1 MIFWIGVFI
10 LLMLWNRNRF
20 RNVFILATL
29 LLYTVLGFLDKTFFA
44 EFKNFEIQNI
54 MISIFLFAVF
64 PAILLILSIA
74 SFFSS
79 KVLMEK
85 EGRKVRNLFISLI
98 GLGAFA
104 VLVMTIYQFSMH
116 SGSDKLLLVYVYFTS
131 LYFYFLGLFLATALY
146 SVIYMGLPI
155 RYTPD
160 YIIVLGSGL
169 IGDKVP
175 PLLASRLDKA
185 VTKYEQ
191 YGRKPLL
198 ITSGGQGHDEKV
210 AEAVAMKKYIVD
222 KYDIPEENILVEDKS
237 TTTFEN
243 LTYSKKMIDERIKNA
258 RGIVVTN
265 NFHVLRAGIY
275 SHHVGLKAIG
285 VGSKTAFYYV
295 PNAFMREF
303 IGLLEMYKWYHFA
316 ILGGFTLFTL
326 LIFITNT

>member
-1 MIFWIGVFI
+1 MIFWIGVFLI
-10 LLMLWNRNRF
+10 LMLWNRNRF
-20 RNVFILATL
+20 RNVFLLAILL
-29 LLYTVLGFLDKTFFA
+29 FSVVMGILNKTFFA
-44 EFKNFEIQNI
+44 PYYDFDTQSL
-54 MISIFLFAVF
+54 MISVFLFAVF
-64 PAILLILSIA
+64 PALLLILSVA

-98 GLGAFA
+98 GLGALAIF
-104 VLVMTIYQFSMH
+104 VLTVYQFGSAAQ
-116 SGSDKLLLVYVYFTS
+116 SDKLLIVYAYLTS

-185 VTKYEQ
+185 VQKYEK
-191 YGRKPLL
+191 YGRKPLF
-198 ITSGGQGHDEKV
+198 ITSGGQGHDEKL

-222 KYDIPEENILVEDKS
+222 KYAIQEENILVEDKS

-243 LTYSKKMIDERIKNA
+243 LTFSKKMIDARIPKA
-258 RGIVVTN
+258 KGIVVTN

-275 SHHVGLKAIG
+275 SRRVGLNAIG

-303 IGLLEMYKWYHFA
+303 IGLLEMYKLYHLA
-316 ILGGFTLFTL
+316 VIGGVTL
-326 LIFITNT
+326 LFAFIYWGVT

>member
-1 MIFWIGVFI
+1 MIFWVGVFI
-10 LLMLWNRNRF
+10 LFVLWNRNRF
-20 RNVFILATL
+20 RNVFFLAIL
-29 LLYTVLGFLDKTFFA
+29 LLSAVLGFLGKTFFA
-44 EFKNFEIQNI
+44 EFNSFETQNL
-54 MISIFLFAVF
+54 MVSIFLFAVF
-64 PAILLILSIA
+64 PVVLLILSIA

-85 EGRKVRNLFISLI
+85 EGRKVRNLFISVI
-98 GLGAFA
+98 GLGSLA
-104 VLVMTIYQFSMH
+104 VLVMTIYQFSTH
-116 SGSDKLLLVYVYFTS
+116 NTSDKMLVLYVYTTC

-185 VTKYEQ
+185 VQKYEK

-198 ITSGGQGHDEKV
+198 ITSGGQGHDEKL

-222 KYDIPEENILVEDKS
+222 KYNIPVENIVAEDKS

-243 LTYSKKMIDERIKNA
+243 LTFSKKIIDARIENA

-275 SHHVGLKAIG
+275 SRLVGLKAIG
-285 VGSKTAFYYV
+285 IGSKTAFYYV

-303 IGLLEMYKWYHFA
+303 IGLLEMYKWYHLA

-326 LIFITNT
+326 LIFVATT

>member
-1 MIFWIGVFI
+1 MVFWIGVFI

-20 RNVFILATL
+20 RNVFLLAILL
-29 LLYTVLGFLDKTFFA
+29 FSVVMSILNKTFFA
-44 EFKNFEIQNI
+44 PYYDFDTRNL
-54 MISIFLFAVF
+54 MMSVFLFAVF
-64 PAILLILSIA
+64 PAVLLILSIA

-98 GLGAFA
+98 GLGALGIF
-104 VLVMTIYQFSMH
+104 VMTIYQFNFSA
-116 SGSDKLLLVYVYFTS
+116 SNDKLLIIYTYVTT

-146 SVIYMGLPI
+146 SLIYMWLPI

-185 VTKYEQ
+185 VQQYEK
-191 YGRKPLL
+191 YGRKPLF
-198 ITSGGQGHDEKV
+198 ITSGGQGHDEKL
-210 AEAVAMKKYIVD
+210 AEAVAMKKYIIA
-222 KYDIPEENILVEDKS
+222 KYNIPEENILVEDQS

-243 LTYSKKMIDERIKNA
+243 LTFSKKIIDARIKKA
-258 RGIVVTN
+258 QGIIVTN

-275 SHHVGLKAIG
+275 SRRVGLKAVG

-303 IGLLEMYKWYHFA
+303 IGLLEMYKLYHLA
-316 ILGGFTLFTL
+316 IIGGITL
-326 LIFITNT
+326 LFAFLYWGVT